1 MLTAV
6 GQDHAQSQDGS
17 PNYKR
22 RRTVEDFNNFCT
34 FVLAYA
40 GYIPYPDEET
50 PMRNS
55 SSPPN
60 STGSPVDSDSWDSRF
75 PDLPSMQPAPA
86 KKRKRLGDLNQAR
99 PYPPVLKWSKLGNFL
114 SDRKK
119 SDKIKKKRKL
129 KKKELKVP
137 GSEDF
142 VKEVPK
148 FEPARSTPE
157 TSTHISPKDPS
168 SFVEIGTRLSGK
180 ESISSSERDTSQP
193 AKNVSYPL
201 ELGTYFSNR
210 GSSALAL
217 NRHLSGSDSSSL
229 GIHTCLTHKDISSS
243 LEMNTH
249 RSAND
254 AISPLE
260 PGTHLSANDAI
271 SPLEPGTHLSA
282 KDSAATLEMSKCLST
297 KDTRFALELAAR
309 LSPREATPSLEMSL
323 STKNAGSSLEIR
335 TRLAGND
342 IGSLPE
348 THTRLSGKDEDS
360 SLEVDTSSEDVIS
373 SVEENTPR
381 SRKDAIVFAGENS
394 YFSCNVDL
402 SYAKRNIPVSSHDT
416 KPSLQD
422 NTPLSGKDITPSVDC
437 NDSRSCVAAIPSEEA
452 APAQF
457 KDLRP
462 SVEGAI
468 RSSVIA
474 DGSSIGSLF
483 PISGHS
489 LNSNMTRSSE
499 KQIST
504 LDHQTSTNQI
514 LPSISSQAAQSKEI
528 KIEYDILTVGKRT
541 VIRQGK
547 QVVFRDEDGIGNDE
561 DIMVDSDDESWH
573 LVTCFCMKPFAGR
586 PMIEC
591 NECNTWIHLSCAKIR
606 KSCVPEIY
614 VCQKCRD
621 TKFEIRRSNR
631 SRFGTRKMF
640 LD

>member
-1 MLTAV
+1 MDTSSTSTF
-6 GQDHAQSQDGS
+6 DSEDGS
-17 PNYKR
+17 LNYKR

-75 PDLPSMQPAPA
+75 PDLPSMEPVPG

-99 PYPPVLKWSKLGNFL
+99 SYPPVLKWSKLGNFL

-142 VKEVPK
+142 IKEFTK
-148 FEPARSTPE
+148 FEPARSSPE
-157 TSTHISPKDPS
+157 TGTRISPKDPS

-180 ESISSSERDTSQP
+180 ESVSSSERATSQQ

-201 ELGTYFSNR
+201 ELGPYLSNS
-210 GSSALAL
+210 GSSALTL
-217 NRHLSGSDSSSL
+217 YTHLSGSDSSSP
-229 GIHTCLTHKDISSS
+229 GIRTCLTHTDICSF
-243 LEMNTH
+243 LEMN
-249 RSAND
+249 
-254 AISPLE
+254 
-260 PGTHLSANDAI
+260 
-271 SPLEPGTHLSA
+271 THLSA
-282 KDSAATLEMSKCLST
+282 KDAISPVEPGTRLSAKDDAAASLGMSKRLSAM
-297 KDTRFALELAAR
+297 DTCSALELGKH
-309 LSPREATPSLEMSL
+309 LSPKEATTSLEMGTRL
-323 STKNAGSSLEIR
+323 STKNAG
-335 TRLAGND
+335 LAGND

-348 THTRLSGKDEDS
+348 THTRLSGKDGDS
-360 SLEVDTSSEDVIS
+360 SVGVDTSSKDVIS

-381 SRKDAIVFAGENS
+381 SRKYAIVPDNNS
-394 YFSCNVDL
+394 YFSCNGDL
-402 SYAKRNIPVSSHDT
+402 SYAKSNLSVSNHDT

-422 NTPLSGKDITPSVDC
+422 NTPLSGKGTTPSVDC
-437 NDSRSCVAAIPSEEA
+437 NDSRSCVAAIPSVEGD
-452 APAQF
+452 PVQF

-462 SVEGAI
+462 SVESAI

-474 DGSSIGSLF
+474 GGSSIGSQF

-489 LNSNMTRSSE
+489 LTSKVTLGSE
-499 KQIST
+499 QQNST

-514 LPSISSQAAQSKEI
+514 LPSISSQAEQSKEI
-528 KIEYDILTVGKRT
+528 KIEYDILTMGKRT

-631 SRFGTRKMF
+631 SRFGTRKLF